1 MPEGRSSRT
10 RRDHLPR
17 LTSRPVPYPPPPP
30 RVCSCIHR
38 RNRLRLPTMIR
49 LRSLLERGLKH
60 PVLGP
65 VLLVALVIVLAMVF
79 LHFVEDSHEA
89 TSFGTAC
96 LALAAVLGSILL
108 TPIVR
113 TYRGAATSVQS
124 NRGPPTV
131 AFALRPRSFSTHDP
145 PLILPLRR

>member
-1 MPEGRSSRT
+1 
-10 RRDHLPR
+10 
-17 LTSRPVPYPPPPP
+17 
-30 RVCSCIHR
+30 
-38 RNRLRLPTMIR
+38 MIR

-89 TSFGTAC
+89 SSFGTAC

-108 TPIVR
+108 TPIIR
-113 TYRGAATSVQS
+113 TYRAVSTSVRS
-124 NRGPPTV
+124 NRGPPV
-131 AFALRPRSFSTHDP
+131 AFGSRQPRLVSTHDP
-145 PLILPLRR
+145 PLTLP